1 MPLRSYAALDRPHRK
16 EPPVPICQEC
26 EVGQPC
32 HPCQWSEGGG
42 VPAPGEPSE
51 GGQVPQGP
59 PRLTLGTGWPLS
71 LAGGGLGNGHSLSL
85 SCWAAPLLGA
95 QRLSFSSSLSPLS
108 PTPSR
113 FDIQ

>member
-1 MPLRSYAALDRPHRK
+1 MLPWTGPTVRNHLSPYVKSVRLANPVTPVSGLR
-16 EPPVPICQEC
+16 V
-26 EVGQPC
+26 VGFLP
-32 HPCQWSEGGG
+32 
-42 VPAPGEPSE
+42 PGEPSE